1 MHQIQLLRKYQI
13 RPRKAWGQNFL
24 IDENLQ
30 RKIIEGLSLARNDY
44 VLEIGAGLGALT
56 QGLLQTGAHVYA
68 VEKDESLVQ
77 ILQKELGHYSNLFL
91 VNRDILKLDL
101 KTLPGK
107 SGGKTFPP
115 SLKWKVVGNLPYFLT
130 TPILFYLIEQRK
142 RVEQALVMVQ
152 KEVADRILA
161 LPGSKVYGR
170 LTLAFRYFADVEHLL
185 DVNRQVF
192 RPVPLV
198 DSTVLGIRFHH
209 RKVKGLDEDLLF
221 KVIQAAFAARRK
233 NILNCLSNSH
243 LSPSRVEWK
252 KILEELKIPVNFR
265 AEELLLKDYI
275 DLTKKVSS

>member
-1 MHQIQLLRKYQI
+1 MEIVHKYAV
-13 RPRKAWGQNFL
+13 RCRKAWGQNFL

-30 RKIIEGLSLARNDY
+30 RKIIEVLSLERNDY